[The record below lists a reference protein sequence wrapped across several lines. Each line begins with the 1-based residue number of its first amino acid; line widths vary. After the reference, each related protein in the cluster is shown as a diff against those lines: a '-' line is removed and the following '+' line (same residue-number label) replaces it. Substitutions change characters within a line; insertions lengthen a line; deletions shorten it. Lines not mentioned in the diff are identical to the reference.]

1 MNFMNLIFFVMK
13 KIGILGFQ
21 GAIIEHERQIKAI
34 GHEPVMSVKYPEQ
47 LEEIDGIILPGGEST
62 TMGKILNR
70 TGLMEPLRGKIQ
82 SGLPVWGT
90 CAGMILLAKELVND
104 SVTHLGVMDI
114 AVRRNAYGSQID
126 SFATKKVI
134 PAVDSKEIELVF
146 IRAPYITSVKDGVK
160 ILCELDGHIVAA
172 EEKNMLVT
180 SFHPELTDNTAF
192 LKYFVSK
199 I

>member
-1 MNFMNLIFFVMK
+1 MK

-21 GAIIEHERQIKAI
+21 GAIIEHERQIEAL
-34 GHEPVMSVKYPEQ
+34 GHQPVIVKYAEQ
-47 LEEIDGIILPGGEST
+47 LDEIDAIILPGGEST

-70 TGLMEPLRGKIQ
+70 TGLMEPLRKKIQ
-82 SGLPVWGT
+82 EGLPVWGT

-104 SVTHLGVMDI
+104 TVTHLGVMDI

-134 PAVDSKEIELVF
+134 PEVDSKEIELVF
-146 IRAPYITSVKDGVK
+146 IRAPYITKVGKDIH

-172 EEKNMLVT
+172 EERNMLAT

-192 LKYFVSK
+192 LKYFISK

>member
-1 MNFMNLIFFVMK
+1 MGCRYGNLC
-13 KIGILGFQ
+13 GNDLAGQ
-21 GAIIEHERQIKAI
+21 RTRERF
-34 GHEPVMSVKYPEQ
+34 
-47 LEEIDGIILPGGEST
+47 
-62 TMGKILNR
+62 
-70 TGLMEPLRGKIQ
+70 
-82 SGLPVWGT
+82 
-90 CAGMILLAKELVND
+90 CD
-104 SVTHLGVMDI
+104 SLGVMDI
-114 AVRRNAYGSQID
+114 AVRRNAYREPD
-126 SFATKKVI
+126 RRFATKKVI

>member
-1 MNFMNLIFFVMK
+1 
-13 KIGILGFQ
+13 
-21 GAIIEHERQIKAI
+21 
-34 GHEPVMSVKYPEQ
+34 
-47 LEEIDGIILPGGEST
+47 
-62 TMGKILNR
+62 
-70 TGLMEPLRGKIQ
+70 
-82 SGLPVWGT
+82 
-90 CAGMILLAKELVND
+90 MILLAKELVND

-114 AVRRNAYGSQID
+114 AVRRNAYGCQID